1 MAFLLMRDEIGVMNG
16 RPFVWQLGACEP
28 VGEGMIKRLYS
39 SDYLVPS
46 ANVPQFI
53 ANTMVGRLACKGTV
67 RFHPRCYRR
76 HRIGR
81 SDIEE
86 RFVLRKTLVRRR
98 VCFVLSPSSAYL
110 ALLLSE
116 I

>member
-1 MAFLLMRDEIGVMNG
+1 
-16 RPFVWQLGACEP
+16 
-28 VGEGMIKRLYS
+28 MIKRLYS
-39 SDYLVPS
+39 GDYLVPS
-46 ANVPQFI
+46 ANAPQVM
-53 ANTMVGRLACKGTV
+53 ANTMVGSGAYRETV

-110 ALLLSE
+110 ALLHSE